1 MSGLIFLVAANLLGI
16 FEISLPDWL
25 NTRIYETGRAGRE
38 QRHHLLGDFA
48 TGIFAALMATPCSAP
63 FLGTAVGFA
72 LARGDAEIL
81 IIFIAL
87 GLGLAI
93 PYLLAA
99 IYPSIITKLP
109 KPGMWMVRVKQIMG
123 ALMLVAALWL
133 ISVLV
138 DQAGSGMAVFVLIIT
153 IAIGVVLHGRDRW
166 SALRRRG
173 RVPLFI
179 AGLLFMLYLASTIP
193 PGEQSLAAQRTRV
206 AGQVSWQTFDESKIA
221 DLVADGKV
229 VFIDI
234 TAEWCLTC
242 KANKLF
248 SLSDADVVS
257 ALTEIDVVAMQGDF
271 TKPDKV
277 IEKFLRKH
285 NRYGIPFNIVYGPGH
300 PEGLVLPE
308 LLTPAIALEALE
320 SAKK

>member
-1 MSGLIFLVAANLLGI
+1 MPGTA
-16 FEISLPDWL
+16 
-25 NTRIYETGRAGRE
+25 AGR
-38 QRHHLLGDFA
+38 LKAFG
-48 TGIFAALMATPCSAP
+48 
-63 FLGTAVGFA
+63 
-72 LARGDAEIL
+72 
-81 IIFIAL
+81 
-87 GLGLAI
+87 
-93 PYLLAA
+93 
-99 IYPSIITKLP
+99 
-109 KPGMWMVRVKQIMG
+109 G
-123 ALMLVAALWL
+123 A
-133 ISVLV
+133 
-138 DQAGSGMAVFVLIIT
+138 GK
-153 IAIGVVLHGRDRW
+153 AIGRTTGAITGAV
-166 SALRRRG
+166 RG
-173 RVPLFI
+173 RFSVAVPRRC
-179 AGLLFMLYLASTIP
+179 GSTIP

-206 AGQVSWQTFDESKIA
+206 AGQVSWQRFDESKIA

-248 SLSDADVVS
+248 SLSDAEVVS
-257 ALTEIDVVAMQGDF
+257 ALTENGVVAMQGDF

-285 NRYGIPFNIVYGPGH
+285 NRYGIPFNIVYGPSH